1 MTDAAPAP
9 FNHSTFLS
17 LVWRLSRTGDQAECA
32 LYSHRCGW
40 ELRLVVGPSQH
51 CRVCRSH
58 DELFDAAT
66 DWKRAMQEN
75 GWS

>member
-9 FNHSTFLS
+9 LSEPDFLS
-17 LVWRLSRTGDQAECA
+17 LVWRLSRPGGQAECA
-32 LYSHRCGW
+32 LYSHQFGW
-40 ELRLVVGPSQH
+40 ELRLAVGPSLH
-51 CRVCRSH
+51 RRICRSH